1 MGYYIYDMY
10 LKYPFFDGCV
20 FSLGVLGGRKG
31 SDSLQELIDKIL
43 AKKEYN
49 VYDLADIVSVL
60 RSENGCPWD
69 KVQTHESIRKDFLEE
84 TYEVLE
90 AIDCGDPEMLRE
102 ELGDV
107 LLQVV
112 FHAQIEREKSVF
124 DLDAVADEVCK
135 KLIIRHPHVFG
146 DVQADTVDKVL
157 TNWDAIK
164 KDEKHQQTFTDTL
177 KSVPK
182 VFPSLMRAQKLTKR
196 ADRAGVDLEDKA
208 QTVALIRQRLDQIES
223 ADGPQNEAF
232 GNMLL
237 LCAELARQTGI
248 DAEEELGYECGRFT
262 ERFEAAEQAGSIQ
275 GGDAAALLY
284 NCNDN

>member
-1 MGYYIYDMY
+1 M
-10 LKYPFFDGCV
+10 
-20 FSLGVLGGRKG
+20 
-31 SDSLQELIDKIL
+31 QEVINRIL
-43 AKKEYN
+43 AKSSYN
-49 VYDLADIVSVL
+49 VYDLAEIVKVL

-84 TYEVLE
+84 VYEVLE
-90 AIDCGDPEMLRE
+90 AIDAGDPAMLRE

-112 FHAQIEREKSVF
+112 FHAEIETEKKNF

-146 DVQADTVDKVL
+146 DVNADTVDKVL

-164 KDEKHQQTFTDTL
+164 KEEKHQETFSDTL

-182 VFPSLMRAQKLTKR
+182 VFPALMRAQKLTKR
-196 ADRAGVDLEDKA
+196 ANRAGVDLADKSEA
-208 QTVALIRQRLDQIES
+208 AALIRKRLDEIEGS
-223 ADGPQNEAF
+223 DAPQDKAF

-237 LCAELARQTGI
+237 LCAELARLTGV
-248 DAEEELGYECGRFT
+248 DAEEALGYECDSFT
-262 ERFEAAEQAGSIQ
+262 ARFEKAEGSGSKLASQAGMLFDKDS
-275 GGDAAALLY
+275 
-284 NCNDN
+284 